1 MRKLHSRAAKIGL
14 AAVLVVLL
22 IVGIVAVNTNGVG
35 QRATVVAYFA
45 NSNGIYTGD
54 NVVILGVPVGTV
66 EKIEPQPFR
75 SKITFSFD
83 KQYKVPANAKAV
95 ILSPALVTARAIQLV
110 PTYSSGPTLQD
121 GAVIPQERTAVPV
134 EFDQFRQQLERLADT
149 LQPTKPGG
157 VSTLGQFINTAA
169 DNLRGQGANIRETL
183 IKLSDAFSAL
193 GDNSKSLFGTVRN
206 LSILVSALQDSTD
219 VLRQLNQ
226 NLATATG
233 LVSNDKDEVGNAVRD
248 LAGIANDVRSFV
260 AENKETLGTT
270 GDKLAGVTQILND
283 NLGEVKQLLHVAPN
297 AFQNFLN
304 IYQPAQGTL
313 TGALA
318 ANNLAN
324 PLQFICGAVQA
335 ASRMGAEQSAKLCMQ
350 YLAPIVK
357 NRQVNFFPFGLNPFV
372 GATARPNEVT
382 YSEDWMRPDYIPPTG
397 SPAALPAE
405 APQSPAPGAP
415 ATGAPLPPPGNVF
428 TNFGEPANPNDGQPP
443 FVPGR
448 PNDPVPLNPGDA
460 PVVPVPV
467 STDPAAGLPGLMV
480 PQGGG
485 Q

>member
-1 MRKLHSRAAKIGL
+1 MTILSSRVGRIGL
-14 AAVLVVLL
+14 AAALAVLL
-22 IVGIVAVNTNGVG
+22 IVGVVTVMTPGAG
-35 QRATVVAYFA
+35 QRVTVVGYFE

-54 NVVILGVPVGTV
+54 DVVILGVPVGTV

-83 KQYKVPANAKAV
+83 EEYKVPADAKAV

-110 PTYSSGPTLQD
+110 PAYSGGPTLQD

-149 LQPTKPGG
+149 LQPTAPGG
-157 VSTLGQFINTAA
+157 VSTLGEFINTAA

-183 IKLSDAFSAL
+183 IKLSEAFSAL
-193 GDNSKSLFGTVRN
+193 GDNSKSLFGTVKN

-226 NLATATG
+226 NLAAASG
-233 LVSNDKDEVGNAVRD
+233 LVANDQNEVGAAVRD
-248 LAGIANDVRSFV
+248 LADVADDVRSFV
-260 AENKETLGTT
+260 AENRDTLGTT
-270 GDKLAGVTQILND
+270 SEKLAGVTQVLND
-283 NLGEVKQLLHVAPN
+283 NLADIKQLLHVAPN

-335 ASRMGAEQSAKLCMQ
+335 ASRLGAEQSAKLCMQ
-350 YLAPIVK
+350 YMAPIVK
-357 NRQVNFFPFGLNPFV
+357 NRQINFFPFGLNPFV

-382 YSEDWMRPDYIPPTG
+382 YSEDWLRPDYIPPAG
-397 SPAALPAE
+397 SAGALPAE
-405 APQSPAPGAP
+405 APQSPPTAAP
-415 ATGAPLPPPGNVF
+415 APSGPLPPPGSVF
-428 TNFGEPANPNDGQPP
+428 TRFGEPANPYHGDAP

-460 PVVPVPV
+460 PVVPAPV
-467 STDPAAGLPGLMV
+467 STDPAAGLPGMMV
-480 PQGGG
+480 PHGGG